1 MAGAVITGVGVAVP
15 EKTITNHDLELR
27 METTDAWIRD
37 RTGIGERRIGGTTA
51 GLAAE
56 AGAMAMKDA
65 GVGPEDIDLLILA
78 TTSPDRMVPGTSAT
92 VQALLGLSCG
102 VFDLNAACSGWVIGL
117 IAANGFAGLGN
128 RRTLVIGAET
138 LSRIVDWDDRGTAI
152 LFADGA
158 GAAVVETVEGPGSL
172 LGWHIGADGGA
183 ESALYCDHGDFLKM
197 DGKEIFRRATRVMVD
212 SSQKALAMAGLTPD
226 DVDLVVPHQANTRI
240 IAAAVQRLGVS
251 MDRTMVV
258 LERTGNS
265 SAATVPT
272 ALRAA
277 IDEGRIR
284 DGDIVLFVGF
294 GAGMTWAAAVVRW
307 GRG

>member
-1 MAGAVITGVGVAVP
+1 MAGAVITGVGVALP
-15 EKTITNHDLELR
+15 DKTITNADIEAR
-27 METTDAWIRD
+27 MDTNDAWIVE
-37 RTGIGERRIGGTTA
+37 RTGISERRVGGTTA
-51 GLAAE
+51 SLSIE

-65 GVGPEDIDLLILA
+65 GVGPDDIDLLILA
-78 TTSPDRMVPGTSAT
+78 TTSPDRMVPATSAT
-92 VQALLGLSCG
+92 VAAGLGLSCG

-117 IAANGFAGLGN
+117 IAAHGFAGLGN

-158 GAAVVETVEGPGSL
+158 GAAVLETVDGPGSL
-172 LGWHIGADGGA
+172 LGWHIGADGNS

-212 SSQKALAMAGLTPD
+212 SSLKSLEMAGLTAD
-226 DVDLVVPHQANTRI
+226 DVDLVVPHQANLRI
-240 IAAAVQRLGVS
+240 IAAANQRLGIPMEKCS
-251 MDRTMVV
+251 VV
-258 LERTGNS
+258 IHRTGNS

-272 ALRAA
+272 ALHDAVENNRLK
-277 IDEGRIR
+277 

-294 GAGMTWAAAVVRW
+294 GAGMTWASAIVRW